1 MSFRQSHEM
10 QTTVKEYLRELPEA
24 IGHLDYEVT
33 GNQVIVREHGRRLVI
48 DLVYEGERR
57 LGSLNLPMTQV
68 NYEFIG
74 YTRDEMEAFMQRLNT
89 HVMRLGG

>member
-1 MSFRQSHEM
+1 MNFRQSHEM
-10 QTTVKEYLRELPEA
+10 QTTLKEYLRELSDA

-33 GNQVIVREHGRRLVI
+33 GNQIIVRDHGRRLVI
-48 DLVYEGERR
+48 DLIYEGQRH

-74 YTRDEMEAFMQRLNT
+74 YTKEEMDDFMKRFKM
-89 HVMRLGG
+89 HEMRLGG